1 MTVRVLLL
9 NLADTARIRARELG
23 NRRTEEEEG
32 RNRGRRRKKQQNTI
46 GGRFQF
52 VFFIARS
59 SPVDSYIVHYKAS
72 WPTKRPMAGDNNF
85 GPKPETVRNGLLPAH
100 SFAIRYRCCRTVTM
114 TATAHCTATLHGRPS
129 PQEPNP
135 TQPPLAVQFSLPRR
149 NSFVY
154 QAARDRSPGLPLPR
168 VATLVLSGK

>member
-1 MTVRVLLL
+1 M
-9 NLADTARIRARELG
+9 ADTARIRARESG

-46 GGRFQF
+46 GGMFQF

-100 SFAIRYRCCRTVTM
+100 SFAIRYRCCRTVTQ
-114 TATAHCTATLHGRPS
+114 TI
-129 PQEPNP
+129 PN
-135 TQPPLAVQFSLPRR
+135 
-149 NSFVY
+149 
-154 QAARDRSPGLPLPR
+154 
-168 VATLVLSGK
+168 VLSKVHYNVLSLMPATIAIRLKRFWYYSTFVVICQLMSNHGLIRLKRFTSC

>member
-1 MTVRVLLL
+1 MTPERPISAMRWPQPTASAAGAWTPESKKTRRRIGARVMLQVRNRKKKRGKSLNKALVPIVRVLLL

-100 SFAIRYRCCRTVTM
+100 SFAIRYRCCRTVT
-114 TATAHCTATLHGRPS
+114 S
-129 PQEPNP
+129 P
-135 TQPPLAVQFSLPRR
+135 PP
-149 NSFVY
+149 
-154 QAARDRSPGLPLPR
+154 
-168 VATLVLSGK
+168 

>member
-1 MTVRVLLL
+1 VCDDAGAANQRYAVAAADGVGSGGVDAGVKEDPAANRSKSNAPGEESEKKERGKSLNKALVPIVRVLLL

-59 SPVDSYIVHYKAS
+59 SPVYSYIVHYKAS
-72 WPTKRPMAGDNNF
+72 WTTKRPMAGDNNF
-85 GPKPETVRNGLLPAH
+85 GPKPETVRNGLLR
-100 SFAIRYRCCRTVTM
+100 SLLRYTV
-114 TATAHCTATLHGRPS
+114 
-129 PQEPNP
+129 Q
-135 TQPPLAVQFSLPRR
+135 
-149 NSFVY
+149 
-154 QAARDRSPGLPLPR
+154 
-168 VATLVLSGK
+168 VL